1 MKKKQRGDSNKQKI
15 VAAAAGEKPRAIIKT
30 VRGGETDI
38 NGVFIDGDCTGA
50 AYRLAKA
57 AGEGNAAALT
67 AYKNINTLTKE
78 K

>member
-1 MKKKQRGDSNKQKI
+1 MKKSSEATAISKKI

-50 AYRLAKA
+50 AYRLAKE